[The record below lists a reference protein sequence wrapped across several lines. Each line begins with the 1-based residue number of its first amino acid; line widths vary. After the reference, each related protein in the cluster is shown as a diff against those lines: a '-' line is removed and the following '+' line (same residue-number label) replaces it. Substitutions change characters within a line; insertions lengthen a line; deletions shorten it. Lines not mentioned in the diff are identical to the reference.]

1 MVEQKKITDRTS
13 LKKNRARVLK
23 SNDSYFALHEIA
35 MKEIKERL
43 QDINRKFEKIA
54 IITGYPKIWTT
65 LFPDAFELKSNK
77 LVIEKYDLI
86 INATSIALV

>member
-23 SNDSYFALHEIA
+23 SNNSYFALHEIA

-65 LFPDAFELKSNK
+65 LFQMHFF
-77 LVIEKYDLI
+77 
-86 INATSIALV
+86 